1 MFPLQAISAFT
12 QINCGVIHKERWF
25 YSLLQAVLSHPRWVD
40 EVGLTCQPVI
50 QLVTPILP
58 LFSSVGWWGSK
69 RTWKTDPSACP
80 CLAEATSI
88 TLRRGGWKAGVSMA
102 PCPKLSWH
110 LLHHQPRWWMH
121 IQELPSHRQELAQG
135 LPLAHP
141 WIPAVLREKKPPR
154 ILQFKFIYVMSR
166 AKCHK
171 AWDCLL
177 SHHL

>member
-1 MFPLQAISAFT
+1 MVLQSVAGGVISPKVSRWSWSNLPVCHTTSHSCPAPLQ
-12 QINCGVIHKERWF
+12 
-25 YSLLQAVLSHPRWVD
+25 LS
-40 EVGLTCQPVI
+40 
-50 QLVTPILP
+50 
-58 LFSSVGWWGSK
+58 GWWGSK
-69 RTWKTDPSACP
+69 QTWKTDPSACP

-88 TLRRGGWKAGVSMA
+88 TLRRGGWMAGVSMA

-141 WIPAVLREKKPPR
+141 WTPAVLREKKPPR
-154 ILQFKFIYVMSR
+154 ILQFKFSCVMSR
-166 AKCHK
+166 AKCHE